1 MQALYVILGI
11 VVLVLLCG
19 IGINNSLIRKKNK
32 IDEARS
38 GIEVALTKRY
48 DMLTKLL
55 DVAKAYAKHEK
66 DLFSQMIKMRQGMS
80 LVGFSMLDDELL
92 LEMGM
97 KV

>member
-1 MQALYVILGI
+1 MTALYIILGI
-11 VVLVLLCG
+11 VAVAAICVISISNG
-19 IGINNSLIRKKNK
+19 LIRKHNK

-66 DLFSQMIKMRQGMS
+66 DIFSQVISLRSGMYVVS
-80 LVGFSMLDDELL
+80 VDGVSA
-92 LEMGM
+92 
-97 KV
+97 KVAVK

>member
-66 DLFSQMIKMRQGMS
+66 DLFSQAAGEPTMI
-80 LVGFSMLDDELL
+80 DIPEEAD
-92 LEMGM
+92 LETF
-97 KV
+97 